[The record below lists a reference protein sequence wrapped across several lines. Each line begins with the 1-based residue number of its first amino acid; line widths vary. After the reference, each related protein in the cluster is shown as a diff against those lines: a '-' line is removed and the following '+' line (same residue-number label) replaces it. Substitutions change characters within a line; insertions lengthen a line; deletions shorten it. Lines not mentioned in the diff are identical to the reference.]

1 MDGNTLGYF
10 LYYHAYNIP
19 YYLLNAI
26 VLGQQKLEEYKVA
39 SELERKQKAVE
50 QTKPEMLNTAKF
62 FALF

>member
-10 LYYHAYNIP
+10 LYYHAYKIP

-26 VLGQQKLEEYKVA
+26 VLSQQKLEEYKVA
-39 SELERKQKAVE
+39 SELEKKQKAVE
-50 QTKPEMLNTAKF
+50 QTKTEMLNTAKF